1 MRRLESMI
9 GADLITKSLTGVV
22 LTECGTEVLRHARR
36 MLAIND
42 QIASG
47 SGVETQPQVV
57 RVGIPN
63 IHASAVLGGIVREGM
78 AFKSQYRLQ
87 VRCDHS
93 HGLLR
98 SVRSGY
104 LELAATQFMNE
115 GDQAN
120 ALSRWMEDLVWV
132 KARGFVLKPDQPVPL
147 VSSPNLLLPD
157 RLGMAALETANR
169 PYEIVFSLGYF
180 AIPRSAVA
188 DTLVIETPGVL
199 PDLPQIHMGIVAR
212 DDLDTRMLGPLI
224 KKIEELFSA
233 TRQD

>member
-1 MRRLESMI
+1 
-9 GADLITKSLTGVV
+9 
-22 LTECGTEVLRHARR
+22 

-63 IHASAVLGGIVREGM
+63 IHAPAVLGGIVREGM

-157 RLGMAALETANR
+157 RLGMAALEAANR
-169 PYEIVFSLGYF
+169 PYEIVFTAFDTLARRAAAAAGLGYF

-188 DTLVIETPGVL
+188 DTLVIETPGIL
-199 PDLPQIHMGIVAR
+199 PDLPQIHMGIVGR
-212 DDLDTRMLGPLI
+212 DDLDTRALAPLI

-233 TRQD
+233 TRPG

>member
-1 MRRLESMI
+1 
-9 GADLITKSLTGVV
+9 
-22 LTECGTEVLRHARR
+22 
-36 MLAIND
+36 
-42 QIASG
+42 
-47 SGVETQPQVV
+47 
-57 RVGIPN
+57 
-63 IHASAVLGGIVREGM
+63 M

-120 ALSRWMEDLVWV
+120 ALSCWTEDLVWV
-132 KARGFVLKPDQPVPL
+132 KARGLVLSPDQPVPL

-157 RLGMAALETANR
+157 RLGMAALEAANR
-169 PYEIVFSLGYF
+169 PYEIVFTAFDTLARRAAAAAGLGYF

-188 DTLVIETPGVL
+188 DTLVIEIPGVL

-212 DDLDTRMLGPLI
+212 DDLDTRALAPLI

-233 TRQD
+233 TKLGQLSV

>member
-1 MRRLESMI
+1 
-9 GADLITKSLTGVV
+9 
-22 LTECGTEVLRHARR
+22 
-36 MLAIND
+36 
-42 QIASG
+42 
-47 SGVETQPQVV
+47 
-57 RVGIPN
+57 
-63 IHASAVLGGIVREGM
+63 VLGGIVREGR
-78 AFKSQYRLQ
+78 AFRSQYRLQ

-115 GDQAN
+115 DDQTG

-132 KARGFVLKPDQPVPL
+132 KARGFVLKSDQPVPL

-157 RLGMAALETANR
+157 RLGMAALETVNR
-169 PYEIVFSLGYF
+169 PYEIVFTAFDTLARRAAAAAGLGYF

-188 DTLVIETPGVL
+188 DTLVIEAPGVL

-212 DDLDTRMLGPLI
+212 DDLDTSALAPLI
-224 KKIEELFSA
+224 KKIEELFRA